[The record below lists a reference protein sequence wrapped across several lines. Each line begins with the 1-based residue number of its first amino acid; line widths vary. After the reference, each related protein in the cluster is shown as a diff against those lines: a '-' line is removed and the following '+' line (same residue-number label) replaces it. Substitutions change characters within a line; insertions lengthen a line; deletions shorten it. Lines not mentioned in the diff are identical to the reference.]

1 MPWINEEMCTGC
13 EICIEECPADAI
25 SMEDKGFARIDMD
38 ECIRCGTCHDICP
51 QEAAR
56 HDSEKVPEKIQE
68 NVKTAKRLLKK
79 CETEEAIIG
88 FLDKYLKSFKLQ
100 IKVASKSSEKIE
112 ELKNKH

>member
-13 EICIEECPADAI
+13 GICIEECPVDAI
-25 SMEDKGFARIDMD
+25 SMEDSGFAKINMD

-56 HDSEKVPEKIQE
+56 HDSEKAPEKIQE
-68 NVKTAKRLLKK
+68 NVKTAERLLEK
-79 CETEEAIIG
+79 CGTKEARIG
-88 FLDKYLKSFKLQ
+88 FLDKLIKSFKLQ
-100 IKVASKSSEKIE
+100 IRIARESSEKIE